1 MNKLVNIHRNLFTVI
16 KNNYKHQNLNHL
28 TISKKDNTNEIIKK
42 IDILSLVIS
51 NPQEYSILKYK
62 LQ

>member
-1 MNKLVNIHRNLFTVI
+1 MNKLINIHRNLFTVI
-16 KNNYKHQNLNHL
+16 KNNYKKQNLNHL
-28 TISKKDNTNEIIKK
+28 TISKKDDTNEIIKK

-62 LQ
+62 SQ